1 MNKKLNRIMSGAVAA
16 TLAMGSTVIPAFAA
30 PVSGNTNVGP
40 GGAADTTAQTEKKH
54 EMSPEEAAKHG
65 TDKGMGFWV
74 DKDSVDKEEGGK
86 VYRKSVKPLGK
97 NAFYRIENNE
107 TADAANAGDKSYSPH
122 IVEYSVGNDGTKSN
136 AQDEWHAIPSAY
148 VNDGFKEDSL
158 YGAYVVENGEGG
170 KPEVVF
176 VKLDECVKEADGSYT
191 FGHATADGALV
202 SGEVD
207 TADSKDPSM
216 GTDFF
221 LRVDNNFK
229 PEAER
234 VEPDFARADKWVS
247 YDIDVAIETKYN
259 LEATIP
265 MYVCM
270 YGYRATGEVVTPTKD
285 QYVMKNYSSIN
296 YGNKAYIKDVR
307 KHTIYTPVFDQDHSN
322 EKIHTIVYM
331 EDLDMY
337 AWFYGAPTVDDIKNA
352 MTQAGS
358 ANADKVVSGDEDFIH
373 CFDANDDGKVGDGE
387 EYITASAES
396 FVYFDAVART
406 WSFKSN
412 GVLED
417 IVGEDGKIY
426 RGTTESFMVEN
437 DQGVKVP
444 GVDPNH
450 PLKAPFTHTTKLHNG
465 DAQKD
470 FTFNF
475 DTTTPKV
482 GDTASNPAK
491 DEALAIRVSELQ
503 ATPASWKLVPFGTQN
518 MKAGELGMKIAPA
531 KANKDVSA
539 IDLSTCSAPVDITD
553 RGWLVDAPSMQT
565 EGTVDRNKPGELP
578 LITMARMAGSN
589 VNPVGCTSVV
599 HVEYT
604 ITPNEVLDD
613 VQVNTDQAGTVENN
627 HLPEVADKK

>member
-1 MNKKLNRIMSGAVAA
+1 MNKKLNRIMSSAVAA
-16 TLAMGSTVIPAFAA
+16 TLAMGSTVLPAFAA
-30 PVSGNTNVGP
+30 DSNTNVGP
-40 GGAADTTAQTEKKH
+40 AGQQDTAQVK
-54 EMSPEEAAKHG
+54 PEHPN
-65 TDKGMGFWV
+65 TNDMGIWV
-74 DKDSVDKEEGGK
+74 DKDSDDKEQGGTAYQK
-86 VYRKSVKPLGK
+86 VVTPLGK
-97 NAFYRIENNE
+97 NAFYRMKNYTEAASGKG
-107 TADAANAGDKSYSPH
+107 TDAPGYTKH
-122 IVEYSVGNDGTKSN
+122 VVEYSVGNDGSESDCN
-136 AQDEWHAIPSAY
+136 DVWHAIPSEY
-148 VNDGFKEDSL
+148 INDGFKEDSL

-176 VKLDECVKEADGSYT
+176 VKLDDCVKAGEGYT
-191 FGHATADGALV
+191 FAHATADGALV
-202 SGEVD
+202 SGKVD
-207 TADSKDPSM
+207 TATSADPSM
-216 GTDFF
+216 GTDFY

-234 VEPDFARADKWVS
+234 VEPNFGRADKWVS

-270 YGYRATGEVVTPTKD
+270 YGYRATGEVVTPTKE
-285 QYVMKNYSSIN
+285 QYAMKNYSSIN

-307 KHTIYTPVFDQDHSN
+307 KHTIYTSVFDKDHSN

-331 EDLDMY
+331 EDKDAY
-337 AWFYGAPTVDDIKNA
+337 AWFYGAPTVEDIKNA

-358 ANADKVVSGDEDFIH
+358 TKANEVVSGEEDFIH
-373 CFDANDDGKVGDGE
+373 CFDTDKDGKVGDGE
-387 EYITASAES
+387 EYITASSES
-396 FVYFDAVART
+396 YVYFDAAAGARK
-406 WSFKSN
+406 WNFKSN

-426 RGTTESFMVEN
+426 RGTTESFLVDN
-437 DQGVKVP
+437 GQGVMVP

-450 PLKAPFTHTTKLHNG
+450 PLTTPFTHTTKLHNG
-465 DAQKD
+465 DARKE
-470 FTFNF
+470 FTFEF
-475 DTTTPKV
+475 GVTTPKV
-482 GDTASNPAK
+482 GDQASNPAK

-565 EGTVDRNKPGELP
+565 EGTVDRNAPGVLP

-604 ITPNEVLDD
+604 ITPNEVLGD
-613 VQVNTDQAGTVENN
+613 VQVNTDQVIENN
-627 HLPEVADKK
+627 HLPKVADKK